1 MIEFETITIAYLLC
15 GILAGTVAGLLP
27 GIGNTL
33 IMILAFPF
41 FLGVD
46 NPFNIIIFYVACLSL
61 SQYTGSITST
71 VFSVPGEISSLPA
84 VKEGHKLFRKG
95 LGSLS
100 LSGCALGSF
109 FGSLLAVSFVLLIGK
124 SLQGF
129 TFFYSSVFQSYVL
142 LTVCLFLVIGK
153 YNHWFITLLLCGGG
167 YFMAMLGPGALNEFD
182 TLTFGFDSLLY
193 GVPLFSVVVWLFVF
207 PQILKYWDTKVDV
220 NPLTNKDQNID
231 PFKHLGKFFKHIS
244 SCIRG
249 SIIGFFLGLTPY
261 LTTVISSNVSYTVE
275 KWLRKKKNVY
285 DDTGDYG
292 SLVSAETANNAA
304 ALSSLLPLLIIGI
317 PITSSEAV
325 LLELTTANGFT
336 FYVEEFYG
344 LFIMISM
351 ALVVINFLGILIS
364 WPLAKNFYI
373 FYYIDIKTIYK
384 IVLGFCALMTIYL
397 GYTNHVLTYY
407 LIISFLLGGLGY
419 LLRKYNTM
427 PLIFVFMMQDGLEE
441 NLIRLLFYL

>member
-1 MIEFETITIAYLLC
+1 MISFETITIAYLFA
-15 GILAGTVAGLLP
+15 GILAGTIAGLLP

-46 NPFNIIIFYVACLSL
+46 NPLNIIIFYVACLSL

-84 VKEGHKLFRKG
+84 VKEGHKLYRKG

-109 FGSLLAVSFVLLIGK
+109 FGSLIAVGFVLLIGK
-124 SLQGF
+124 SISGF
-129 TFFYSSVFQSYVL
+129 TFLYSSVFQGYVL
-142 LTVCLFLVIGK
+142 VIVCLFMIIGK
-153 YNHWFITLLLCGGG
+153 YNHWFVTILIGGLG
-167 YFMAMLGPGALNEFD
+167 YFMGTIGTGALNPVDFV
-182 TLTFGFDSLLY
+182 TFGIDSLLY
-193 GVPLFSVVVWLFVF
+193 GIPLFSVVVWLFVF
-207 PQILKYWDTKVDV
+207 PQILQYYDTKIE
-220 NPLTNKDQNID
+220 ID
-231 PFKHLGKFFKHIS
+231 PDLNREKNINPFEHLGIFFKHS
-244 SCIRG
+244 FSCIRG

-261 LTTVISSNVSYTVE
+261 LTTVISSNVSYAVE
-275 KWLRKKKNVY
+275 KWLRKRKNIY
-285 DDTGDYG
+285 DETGDYG

-304 ALSSLLPLLIIGI
+304 ALSSLLPLLLIGI

-336 FYVEEFYG
+336 FFVEEFYN
-344 LFIMISM
+344 LFIKISL
-351 ALVVINFLGILIS
+351 ALVVINFVGLMIS
-364 WPLAKNFYI
+364 WPLAKFFYV

-384 IVLGFCALMTIYL
+384 LVLTFCVFMTLYL
-397 GYTNHVLTYY
+397 GYMDHVLGYY
-407 LIISFLLGGLGY
+407 IVISTILAGIGY

-441 NLIRLLFYL
+441 NLIRLFFYL